1 MGAVGSSLN
10 NSVDWVR
17 TQGANAFGG
26 SANGRHG
33 TARERRRRRRQQRRR
48 LHRQQIQRQ
57 QREARRLGLGDTI
70 PSNVAAGYGVRARDL
85 EEGAG
90 RGYLYHGHES
100 AWTGESVGSDLDST
114 DSDDSDDDEYDTED
128 GSGSEGGRE
137 GLVDEDEDNSL
148 FEGGE
153 SKGNGGQ
160 NDKHPLYF
168 GPAFHPVT
176 EQTPAQIQL
185 QRQIQQQ
192 LEQQQR
198 QEYWQQQYR
207 QQQMLQQQQT
217 QMQNGSGQP
226 LALQDLILPS
236 AIPGMGSH
244 SRGVSTE
251 AGIPSP
257 PPMAGMDNLQ
267 DQLYRNS
274 NLYNLISGLNVNPL
288 LTEVQR
294 AGTLDLSVL
303 EQELDDVEGG
313 WFDIDDDEED
323 CEGTEDKDID
333 FGHEGIVREM
343 QPTKRS
349 PTALACSVNL
359 KKSTLRLVK
368 NVTATGQNIPAGTT
382 PSQPQQHQPQMHA
395 RPNYRLDFTFDSLTP
410 CDIKL
415 FWVVKEVEED
425 GDLGFRL
432 RRLHHLPQPT
442 TYHFPA
448 GMNQRFISPIL
459 PLYTMSLP
467 ELTMQGIPST
477 SMRMFQKR
485 QQRQWQQW
493 QQQLKQQ
500 QQQRSGVKSENEDE
514 NAEGDRSGKKNSKS
528 GDKPG
533 GLSVDEVNKNRSATS
548 VTSTLTDNKD
558 RKLNG
563 EYGPSGMVDDE
574 GYKAIMEDQ
583 YYPLVILIEAT
594 KENKASGATRSLPT
608 PAVDSPGLYLVDNQ
622 AISTFACFN
631 ISSEGGFEIKVMKQ
645 KVWIN
650 STNYLIQEI
659 YGFTDS
665 APTNSTMATTPEK
678 AKPTS
683 SKDRQSGK
691 VSRSMSRLSRAESI
705 ASRVTELTMNR
716 PKKSTRKRLSA
727 ALNGSEAN
735 DDTAKNAGERVSKP
749 SMIEDLDIARRTS
762 TSVGRKG
769 DETEG
774 GASVQGRRPSSES
787 ILSSVTT
794 ATEQPAPTED
804 GRQSDDEQEDG
815 AKKEDEQEDEST
827 EANLVMLDAPECVI
841 CLSDVKDTI
850 VLPCRHFCICS
861 ECGDILRR
869 RAPQRC
875 PICRQ
880 VFQAL
885 LHIASTPTRKHEFAM
900 VPTPALS
907 TSIAIPPAAAQ
918 PHQHELARTVSVGP
932 EF

>member
-26 SANGRHG
+26 SNGRHG
-33 TARERRRRRRQQRRR
+33 TTRERRRRRRQQRRR
-48 LHRQQIQRQ
+48 LRRQHIQRQ
-57 QREARRLGLGDTI
+57 QREARRLGQSDTI
-70 PSNVAAGYGVRARDL
+70 PSNAAAGYGMRARDL
-85 EEGAG
+85 EEGVG
-90 RGYLYHGHES
+90 RGYLRHGHES
-100 AWTGESVGSDLDST
+100 AWTGESVGSDISST

-128 GSGSEGGRE
+128 GSGSEGDRD
-137 GLVDEDEDNSL
+137 GLVDEDEDSSL

-153 SKGNGGQ
+153 GRGNSGQ

-168 GPAFHPVT
+168 GPEFHPVT
-176 EQTPAQIQL
+176 EQTPAQMQL
-185 QRQIQQQ
+185 QRQIEQQ

-217 QMQNGSGQP
+217 QVQPGGGGQS
-226 LALQDLILPS
+226 LALQDFILPS
-236 AIPGMGSH
+236 AISGMGSH
-244 SRGVSTE
+244 SRGASE
-251 AGIPSP
+251 AGLPSP
-257 PPMAGMDNLQ
+257 PPMAASMDNLQ

-313 WFDIDDDEED
+313 WFDIDDEED
-323 CEGTEDKDID
+323 EGAEDKDID
-333 FGHEGIVREM
+333 FGPEGIVREM

-382 PSQPQQHQPQMHA
+382 PLQPQQHQPQMHA
-395 RPNYRLDFTFDSLTP
+395 RPNYRLDFNFDSLTP

-467 ELTMQGIPST
+467 ELTMQGLPST

-500 QQQRSGVKSENEDE
+500 QQQQRSSVKSENDDE
-514 NAEGDRSGKKNSKS
+514 NEEGDRPTKKNSKS
-528 GDKPG
+528 GDKSG
-533 GLSVDEVNKNRSATS
+533 GSWTDEAGNNKSATEIAS
-548 VTSTLTDNKD
+548 NVMDNKD
-558 RKLNG
+558 QKLNG
-563 EYGPSGMVDDE
+563 EYGSSGMVDDSE
-574 GYKAIMEDQ
+574 KEYKAIMEDQ

-594 KENKASGATRSLPT
+594 KENKSSGATRSLPT
-608 PAVDSPGLYLVDNQ
+608 PAVDSPGLYLVENQ

-665 APTNSTMATTPEK
+665 VSSPAVTANSTTVNSPEND
-678 AKPTS
+678 KPALH
-683 SKDRQSGK
+683 KDRHSGK
-691 VSRSMSRLSRAESI
+691 LSRSMSRVSRAESI
-705 ASRVTELTMNR
+705 ASRVTELTMER
-716 PKKSTRKRLSA
+716 PKKKSARRRLSA
-727 ALNGSEAN
+727 AVAPNGAEAK
-735 DDTAKNAGERVSKP
+735 DDTDSKKNGRRISKS
-749 SMIEDLDIARRTS
+749 SMIDGLDVSRRPS
-762 TSVGRKG
+762 ASVRRKG
-769 DETEG
+769 DETEAS
-774 GASVQGRRPSSES
+774 ASVQGRRLSNES
-787 ILSSVTT
+787 NFSSVTT
-794 ATEQPAPTED
+794 ATEQPARTED
-804 GRQSDDEQEDG
+804 GRQSEDEEDE
-815 AKKEDEQEDEST
+815 AEKEDEKNDEGT
-827 EANLVMLDAPECVI
+827 TKAGLVMLDAPEC
-841 CLSDVKDTI
+841 
-850 VLPCRHFCICS
+850 
-861 ECGDILRR
+861 
-869 RAPQRC
+869 
-875 PICRQ
+875 
-880 VFQAL
+880 
-885 LHIASTPTRKHEFAM
+885 
-900 VPTPALS
+900 
-907 TSIAIPPAAAQ
+907 
-918 PHQHELARTVSVGP
+918 
-932 EF
+932 

>member
-26 SANGRHG
+26 SSGRHG
-33 TARERRRRRRQQRRR
+33 TPRERRRRRRQQRRR
-48 LHRQQIQRQ
+48 LRRQYIQRQ
-57 QREARRLGLGDTI
+57 QREARRLGHGDTI
-70 PSNVAAGYGVRARDL
+70 PSNAAAGYGMRARDL

-90 RGYLYHGHES
+90 RGYLRHGHES
-100 AWTGESVGSDLDST
+100 AWTGESVGSDLSST

-128 GSGSEGGRE
+128 GSGSEGGRD

-153 SKGNGGQ
+153 GGCNSGQ
-160 NDKHPLYF
+160 NDRHPLYF
-168 GPAFHPVT
+168 GPEFHPVT
-176 EQTPAQIQL
+176 EQTPAQMQL
-185 QRQIQQQ
+185 QRQIEQQ

-207 QQQMLQQQQT
+207 QQQMLQQQQI
-217 QMQNGSGQP
+217 QMQPGSGGQP
-226 LALQDLILPS
+226 LALQDFILPS
-236 AIPGMGSH
+236 AISGMGSH
-244 SRGVSTE
+244 SRGVSE
-251 AGIPSP
+251 AGLPTP
-257 PPMAGMDNLQ
+257 PPMASGMSNVQ

-323 CEGTEDKDID
+323 EGAEDKDID

-467 ELTMQGIPST
+467 ELTMQGLPST

-500 QQQRSGVKSENEDE
+500 QQQQRSGVKSENDDE
-514 NAEGDRSGKKNSKS
+514 NEEGDRPTKKNSKS
-528 GDKPG
+528 GDKSG
-533 GLSVDEVNKNRSATS
+533 GPWTDEVGNNKSAS
-548 VTSTLTDNKD
+548 EIASIVMDNKD
-558 RKLNG
+558 QKLNG
-563 EYGPSGMVDDE
+563 EYGSSGMIDDSEE

-594 KENKASGATRSLPT
+594 KENKSSGATRSLPT
-608 PAVDSPGLYLVDNQ
+608 PAVDSPGLYLVENQ

-665 APTNSTMATTPEK
+665 VSSTAITDNNTTATSPEK
-678 AKPTS
+678 GKPAPN
-683 SKDRQSGK
+683 KDRHSGRL
-691 VSRSMSRLSRAESI
+691 SRSMSRVSRAESI
-705 ASRVTELTMNR
+705 ASRVTELTMER
-716 PKKSTRKRLSA
+716 PKRKSARKRLSA
-727 ALNGSEAN
+727 VVAPNGAEAK
-735 DDTAKNAGERVSKP
+735 DDTDSKNLGKRVSKS
-749 SMIEDLDIARRTS
+749 SMIDGLDISRRTS
-762 TSVGRKG
+762 TSVRCKG
-769 DETEG
+769 DETEA
-774 GASVQGRRPSSES
+774 GASVQGRRLSSES
-787 ILSSVTT
+787 IFSSVTT

-804 GRQSDDEQEDG
+804 GRQS
-815 AKKEDEQEDEST
+815 EDEQEDEAEKEDEKDDEGTTKAS
-827 EANLVMLDAPECVI
+827 LVMLDAPE
-841 CLSDVKDTI
+841 L
-850 VLPCRHFCICS
+850 
-861 ECGDILRR
+861 
-869 RAPQRC
+869 
-875 PICRQ
+875 
-880 VFQAL
+880 FQAL

-900 VPTPALS
+900 VPTPAS
-907 TSIAIPPAAAQ
+907 SSSIAVPPAAAQ
-918 PHQHELARTVSVGP
+918 PRQHELARAVSVGP
-932 EF
+932 AF

>member
-10 NSVDWVR
+10 SSVDWVR
-17 TQGANAFGG
+17 TQGANTFGG
-26 SANGRHG
+26 SNGRHG

-48 LHRQQIQRQ
+48 LRRQQIQRQ
-57 QREARRLGLGDTI
+57 QREARRLGQGDTI
-70 PSNVAAGYGVRARDL
+70 PSNAAAGYGVRARDL

-90 RGYLYHGHES
+90 RGYLHHGHES
-100 AWTGESVGSDLDST
+100 AWTGESMGSDLSST
-114 DSDDSDDDEYDTED
+114 DCDDSDDDEYDTED
-128 GSGSEGGRE
+128 GSGSEGGRD

-153 SKGNGGQ
+153 GKGNGGQ

-176 EQTPAQIQL
+176 EQTPAQMQL
-185 QRQIQQQ
+185 QRQIEQQ

-217 QMQNGSGQP
+217 QMQSSGGGQP
-226 LALQDLILPS
+226 LALQDFILPS
-236 AIPGMGSH
+236 AISGMGSH
-244 SRGVSTE
+244 SRGVSE
-251 AGIPSP
+251 AGLPNP
-257 PPMAGMDNLQ
+257 PPMAASTDNLQ

-323 CEGTEDKDID
+323 EGTEDKDID
-333 FGHEGIVREM
+333 FGRDGIVREM

-382 PSQPQQHQPQMHA
+382 PSQQQQHQPQMHA

-459 PLYTMSLP
+459 PIYTMSLP
-467 ELTMQGIPST
+467 ELTMQGLPST
-477 SMRMFQKR
+477 SMRMFQKK

-500 QQQRSGVKSENEDE
+500 QQQQRSGVKSENDDE
-514 NAEGDRSGKKNSKS
+514 NVEGNRPAKKNSKS
-528 GDKPG
+528 GDKSG
-533 GLSVDEVNKNRSATS
+533 GLWTDEVGKNKSATS
-548 VTSTLTDNKD
+548 IASAVTDNKD
-558 RKLNG
+558 QKLNG
-563 EYGPSGMVDDE
+563 ECGSSGMIDDSEE
-574 GYKAIMEDQ
+574 GYKSIMEDQ

-594 KENKASGATRSLPT
+594 KENKSSGATRSLPT
-608 PAVDSPGLYLVDNQ
+608 AAVDSPGLYLVESQ

-665 APTNSTMATTPEK
+665 VSSTAAAAGTAAISPEK
-678 AKPTS
+678 GKPAQI
-683 SKDRQSGK
+683 KDRHSGK

-705 ASRVTELTMNR
+705 ASRVTELTMER
-716 PKKSTRKRLSA
+716 PKKKSARRRLSA
-727 ALNGSEAN
+727 AVAPNGTEAK
-735 DDTAKNAGERVSKP
+735 DEADSKNLGKRVSKS
-749 SMIEDLDIARRTS
+749 SMIDDLDIARRTS
-762 TSVGRKG
+762 TSVRRND
-769 DETEG
+769 DETEA
-774 GASVQGRRPSSES
+774 GASIQGRRPSSES
-787 ILSSVTT
+787 IFSSVTT
-794 ATEQPAPTED
+794 ATEQPARTED
-804 GRQSDDEQEDG
+804 GRQS
-815 AKKEDEQEDEST
+815 EDEQEVEAKEDEKQDEGPT
-827 EANLVMLDAPECVI
+827 EANLVMLDAPDI
-841 CLSDVKDTI
+841 PSFASYRLS
-850 VLPCRHFCICS
+850 
-861 ECGDILRR
+861 
-869 RAPQRC
+869 AN
-875 PICRQ
+875 
-880 VFQAL
+880 
-885 LHIASTPTRKHEFAM
+885 
-900 VPTPALS
+900 
-907 TSIAIPPAAAQ
+907 
-918 PHQHELARTVSVGP
+918 
-932 EF
+932 

>member
-26 SANGRHG
+26 SNGRHD

-48 LHRQQIQRQ
+48 LRRQQIQRQ
-57 QREARRLGLGDTI
+57 QREARRLGQGDTI
-70 PSNVAAGYGVRARDL
+70 PSNAAAGYGVRSRDL

-90 RGYLYHGHES
+90 RGYLHHGHES
-100 AWTGESVGSDLDST
+100 AWTGESVGSDLSST
-114 DSDDSDDDEYDTED
+114 NSDDSDDDDEYDTED
-128 GSGSEGGRE
+128 ASGSEGDRD

-148 FEGGE
+148 FEGSE
-153 SKGNGGQ
+153 DTGNSGQ

-176 EQTPAQIQL
+176 EQTPAQMQL
-185 QRQIQQQ
+185 QRQIEQQ

-217 QMQNGSGQP
+217 QVQPGGGQP
-226 LALQDLILPS
+226 LALQDFILPS
-236 AIPGMGSH
+236 AISGMGSH
-244 SRGVSTE
+244 SRGVSE
-251 AGIPSP
+251 AGLPSP
-257 PPMAGMDNLQ
+257 PPMAAGMDNMQ

-323 CEGTEDKDID
+323 EGTEDKDID
-333 FGHEGIVREM
+333 FGHEGIIREM

-382 PSQPQQHQPQMHA
+382 LSQPQQHQPQMHA

-467 ELTMQGIPST
+467 ELTMQGLPST
-477 SMRMFQKR
+477 SMRMFQKK

-500 QQQRSGVKSENEDE
+500 QQQQRSGMKSENDDE
-514 NAEGDRSGKKNSKS
+514 NMEGDRPAKKNSKS
-528 GDKPG
+528 GDKSG
-533 GLSVDEVNKNRSATS
+533 GLWTDEVGKNKSAS
-548 VTSTLTDNKD
+548 SIASTVIDNKD
-558 RKLNG
+558 QKLNG
-563 EYGPSGMVDDE
+563 EYGSSGIDNSEE

-594 KENKASGATRSLPT
+594 KENKSSGATRSLPT
-608 PAVDSPGLYLVDNQ
+608 PAVDSPGLYLVENQ

-665 APTNSTMATTPEK
+665 VSSTAAANNTTTTSTEK
-678 AKPTS
+678 TKPVP
-683 SKDRQSGK
+683 SKDRHSGK

-705 ASRVTELTMNR
+705 ASRVTELTMER
-716 PKKSTRKRLSA
+716 PKKKSTRKRRSA
-727 ALNGSEAN
+727 MVAPNGTEDK
-735 DDTAKNAGERVSKP
+735 DDTDSKDLGKGVSKS
-749 SMIEDLDIARRTS
+749 SMINDLDIAGRTS
-762 TSVGRKG
+762 TSVSKG
-769 DETEG
+769 DETEAG
-774 GASVQGRRPSSES
+774 VSVQGRRPSSES

-804 GRQSDDEQEDG
+804 GRQS
-815 AKKEDEQEDEST
+815 EDEQEDEAKEDDKADEGTT

-841 CLSDVKDTI
+841 CFVPSFASYRFNTYKEARVCDGSNASI
-850 VLPCRHFCICS
+850 VYLDRHTTS
-861 ECGDILRR
+861 GS
-869 RAPQRC
+869 AT
-875 PICRQ
+875 
-880 VFQAL
+880 
-885 LHIASTPTRKHEFAM
+885 S
-900 VPTPALS
+900 PA
-907 TSIAIPPAAAQ
+907 
-918 PHQHELARTVSVGP
+918 
-932 EF
+932 